1 MRDLKM
7 RISENNVVI
16 FSWNLPRGGLPK
28 IILKEYNYFKEKKIF
43 PIILTFE
50 YPQGI
55 YGEELSKT
63 RLKILS
69 EMNKRKNTDVSIFFP
84 DINMSVKGG
93 LLNNMILLSSYLR
106 EENPSVVICHQLLSA
121 ILIMPYC
128 LIYRKAYVLIL
139 HDNPFLFEEKGSLS
153 KGNIFRG
160 LIRAFVYLTA
170 NIVIHRSKRTICTTA
185 QIYDVVK
192 RKLFLKDDMAIAEYG
207 IDTSSESA
215 LDGRKLLLTVS
226 KWSKFRNPKA
236 YVELLNFLP
245 QNINLTMAG
254 RWDSDVELKEFIEFV
269 ERHGLS
275 HRIKII
281 VDVSENELSKLYD
294 ETRVFLRLGFGEK
307 GTGQGILEALGHGCP
322 VVISKDLG
330 ASTII
335 EDGKQGFL
343 VDENDLPKVANKI
356 SMIFNDDDVLRSMVS
371 ESYNLSKRKSWNSY
385 LETVFKAA
393 MDFY

>member
-1 MRDLKM
+1 MRTSK
-7 RISENNVVI
+7 NNVVI

-28 IILKEYNYFKEKKIF
+28 VILKEYYYFQERKIS
-43 PIILTFE
+43 PTVLTFE
-50 YPQGI
+50 YPQGA
-55 YGEELSKT
+55 YVEELSKT
-63 RLKILS
+63 KLKILNLS
-69 EMNKRKNTDVSIFFP
+69 EMGKTKNVDLYYFFP
-84 DINMSVKGG
+84 DIDVTLRGT
-93 LLNNMILLSSYLR
+93 LLNDVILLNSYLR
-106 EENPSVVICHQLLSA
+106 EEDPSVVISHQLLSA

-139 HDNPFLFEEKGSLS
+139 HDNPFLFFEKNGPS
-153 KGNIFRG
+153 KGNIFGG

-170 NIVIHRSKRTICTTA
+170 NLVIHKSKRTICTTA

-192 RKLFLKDDMAIAEYG
+192 RKLFLKDDMTIAEYG
-207 IDTSSESA
+207 IDTTSEFA
-215 LDGRKLLLTVS
+215 LGERKLLLTVS

-254 RWDSDVELKEFIEFV
+254 RWDSDVELKEFMEFV
-269 ERHGLS
+269 ERQGLS

-281 VDVSENELSKLYD
+281 VDVSENELSNLYD
-294 ETRVFLRLGFGEK
+294 ETRVFLRLGFGER
-307 GTGQGILEALGHGCP
+307 GTGQAILEGLGHGCP

-335 EDGKQGFL
+335 EDGKHGFL
-343 VDENDLPKVANKI
+343 VDENDLPGVANKI
-356 SMIFNDDDVLRSMVS
+356 SMIFNDNNILRSMVS
-371 ESYNLSKRKSWNSY
+371 ESYDLSKRKGWNSY

-393 MDFY
+393 TDFY

>member
-1 MRDLKM
+1 MRTSK
-7 RISENNVVI
+7 NNVVI

-28 IILKEYNYFKEKKIF
+28 VILKEYYYFQERKIS
-43 PIILTFE
+43 PTILTFE
-50 YPQGI
+50 YPQGA
-55 YGEELSKT
+55 YEEELSKT
-63 RLKILS
+63 KLKILNLN
-69 EMNKRKNTDVSIFFP
+69 EMGKTKNVDLYYFFP
-84 DINMSVKGG
+84 DIDVTVRGT
-93 LLNNMILLSSYLR
+93 LLNDVILLNSYLR
-106 EENPSVVICHQLLSA
+106 EEDPSVVISHQLLSA

-139 HDNPFLFEEKGSLS
+139 HDNPFLFFEKNGPS
-153 KGNIFRG
+153 KGNIFGG

-170 NIVIHRSKRTICTTA
+170 NLVIHKSKRTICTTA

-192 RKLFLKDDMAIAEYG
+192 RKLFLKDDMTIAEYG
-207 IDTSSESA
+207 IDTTSEFV
-215 LDGRKLLLTVS
+215 LGERKLLLTVS

-254 RWDSDVELKEFIEFV
+254 RWDSDVELKEFVEFV
-269 ERHGLS
+269 EKQGLS

-281 VDVSENELSKLYD
+281 VDVPENELSKLYD
-294 ETRVFLRLGFGEK
+294 ETRVFLRLGFGER
-307 GTGQGILEALGHGCP
+307 GTGQAILEALGHGCP

-343 VDENDLPKVANKI
+343 VDENDLPRVANKI
-356 SMIFNDDDVLRSMVS
+356 SMIFNDDNVLRSMVS
-371 ESYNLSKRKSWNSY
+371 ESYNLSKRKGWNSY

-393 MDFY
+393 TDFY

>member
-1 MRDLKM
+1 MRTSK
-7 RISENNVVI
+7 NNVVI

-28 IILKEYNYFKEKKIF
+28 VILKEYYYFQERKIS
-43 PIILTFE
+43 PTILTFE
-50 YPQGI
+50 YPQGA
-55 YGEELSKT
+55 YEEELSKT
-63 RLKILS
+63 KLKILNLN
-69 EMNKRKNTDVSIFFP
+69 EMGKTKNVDLYYFFP
-84 DINMSVKGG
+84 DIDVTVRGT
-93 LLNNMILLSSYLR
+93 LLNDVVLLNSYLR
-106 EENPSVVICHQLLSA
+106 EEDPSVVISHQLLSA

-139 HDNPFLFEEKGSLS
+139 HDNPFLFLEKNGPN

-160 LIRAFVYLTA
+160 LIGAFVYLAA
-170 NIVIHRSKRTICTTA
+170 NIAIHRSKRTICTTA

-192 RKLFLKDDMAIAEYG
+192 RKLFLKDDMTIAEYG
-207 IDTSSESA
+207 IDTSQES
-215 LDGRKLLLTVS
+215 DIGKRKLLLTVS
-226 KWSKFRNPKA
+226 KWSKFRNPEA

-254 RWDSDVELKEFIEFV
+254 RWDSDVELKEFMEFV
-269 ERHGLS
+269 ERQGLS
-275 HRIKII
+275 HRIKVI

-294 ETRVFLRLGFGEK
+294 DTRVFLRLGFGER
-307 GTGQGILEALGHGCP
+307 GTGQAILEALGHGCP

-343 VDENDLPKVANKI
+343 VDENDLPGVANKI
-356 SMIFNDDDVLRSMVS
+356 SMIFNDDNILRSMVS
-371 ESYNLSKRKSWNSY
+371 ESYDLSKRKGWNSY

-393 MDFY
+393 TDFY

>member
-1 MRDLKM
+1 MRTSK
-7 RISENNVVI
+7 NNVVI

-28 IILKEYNYFKEKKIF
+28 VILKEYYYFQERKIS
-43 PIILTFE
+43 PTILTFE
-50 YPQGI
+50 YPQGA
-55 YGEELSKT
+55 YEEELSKT
-63 RLKILS
+63 KLKILNLN
-69 EMNKRKNTDVSIFFP
+69 EMGKTKNVDLYYFFP
-84 DINMSVKGG
+84 DIDVTVRGT
-93 LLNNMILLSSYLR
+93 LLNDVILLNSYLR
-106 EENPSVVICHQLLSA
+106 EEDPSVVISHQLLSA

-139 HDNPFLFEEKGSLS
+139 HDNPFLFFEKNGPS
-153 KGNIFRG
+153 KGNIFGG

-170 NIVIHRSKRTICTTA
+170 NLVIHKSKRTICTTA

-192 RKLFLKDDMAIAEYG
+192 RKLFLKDDMTIAEYG
-207 IDTSSESA
+207 IDTTSEFV
-215 LDGRKLLLTVS
+215 LGERKLLLTVS

-254 RWDSDVELKEFIEFV
+254 RWDSDVELKEFVEFV
-269 ERHGLS
+269 EKQGLS

-281 VDVSENELSKLYD
+281 VDVPENELSKLYD
-294 ETRVFLRLGFGEK
+294 ETRVFLRLGFGER
-307 GTGQGILEALGHGCP
+307 GTGQAILEALGHGCP

-343 VDENDLPKVANKI
+343 VDENDLPRVANKI
-356 SMIFNDDDVLRSMVS
+356 SMIFDDDNILRSMVS
-371 ESYNLSKRKSWNSY
+371 ESYDLSKRKGWNSY

>member
-1 MRDLKM
+1 M

-16 FSWNLPRGGLPK
+16 FSWNLPRGALPK
-28 IILKEYNYFKEKKIF
+28 IILKEYNYFREKKIF

-63 RLKILS
+63 KLKILS
-69 EMNKRKNTDVSIFFP
+69 EMNKRKNTDVSVFFP

-93 LLNNMILLSSYLR
+93 LLNNMILLNSYLR

-139 HDNPFLFEEKGSLS
+139 HDNPFLFFEKSSLS

-160 LIRAFVYLTA
+160 LIQAFVYLTA
-170 NIVIHRSKRTICTTA
+170 NIVIHKSKRTICTTA

-192 RKLFLKDDMAIAEYG
+192 RKLFLKDDMAIAEFG

-215 LDGRKLLLTVS
+215 LDERKLLLTVS

-236 YVELLNFLP
+236 YVELLNLLP
-245 QNINLTMAG
+245 QNINLTLAG
-254 RWDSDVELKEFIEFV
+254 RWDSDVELKEFVEFV
-269 ERHGLS
+269 ERQGLS

-281 VDVSENELSKLYD
+281 VVVPENELSKLYD
-294 ETRVFLRLGFGEK
+294 ETRVFLRLGFGER
-307 GTGQGILEALGHGCP
+307 GTGLGILEALGHGCP

-343 VDENDLPKVANKI
+343 VDENDLPGVANKI
-356 SMIFNDDDVLRSMVS
+356 SMIFNDDDILRSMVS

-393 MDFY
+393 TDFY

>member
-1 MRDLKM
+1 MRTSK
-7 RISENNVVI
+7 NNVVI
-16 FSWNLPRGGLPK
+16 FSWNLPRGALPK

-63 RLKILS
+63 KLKILS
-69 EMNKRKNTDVSIFFP
+69 EMNKRKNMDVSIFFP
-84 DINMSVKGG
+84 GINISVKGG
-93 LLNNMILLSSYLR
+93 LLNNMILLNSYLR

-121 ILIMPYC
+121 IFVIPYC
-128 LIYRKAYVLIL
+128 LMYRKPLVLIL
-139 HDNPFLFEEKGSLS
+139 HDNPFLFLEKNSYD
-153 KGNIFRG
+153 KTTIFRSFILG
-160 LIRAFVYLTA
+160 LVYLA
-170 NIVIHRSKRTICTTA
+170 SNFVIYKSKKIICTTA

-192 RKLFLKDDMAIAEYG
+192 RKLFLKADMAIAEFG

-215 LDGRKLLLTVS
+215 LDERKLLLTVS

-269 ERHGLS
+269 ERQRLS
-275 HRIKII
+275 NRIKII

-307 GTGQGILEALGHGCP
+307 GTGLGILEALGHGCP

-335 EDGKQGFL
+335 KDGKQGFL
-343 VDENDLPKVANKI
+343 VDENDLPGVANKI
-356 SMIFNDDDVLRSMVS
+356 SMIFNDDNILRSMVS

-393 MDFY
+393 TDFY

>member
-1 MRDLKM
+1 MRTSK
-7 RISENNVVI
+7 NNVVI
-16 FSWNLPRGGLPK
+16 FSWNLPRGALPK

-63 RLKILS
+63 KLKILS

-84 DINMSVKGG
+84 GINMSVKGG
-93 LLNNMILLSSYLR
+93 LLNNMILLNSYLR
-106 EENPSVVICHQLLSA
+106 EENPSAVICHQLLSA

-139 HDNPFLFEEKGSLS
+139 HDNPFLFFEKGSLS

-170 NIVIHRSKRTICTTA
+170 NIVIHKSKRTICTTA

-192 RKLFLKDDMAIAEYG
+192 RKLFLKDDMAIAEFG
-207 IDTSSESA
+207 IDTSSKSA
-215 LDGRKLLLTVS
+215 LDERKLLLTVS

-236 YVELLNFLP
+236 YVELLNLLP

-254 RWDSDVELKEFIEFV
+254 RWDSDVELKEFVEFV
-269 ERHGLS
+269 ERQGLS

-343 VDENDLPKVANKI
+343 VDESDLPKVANKI
-356 SMIFNDDDVLRSMVS
+356 SMIFNDDDILRSMVS

>member
-1 MRDLKM
+1 MRTSK
-7 RISENNVVI
+7 NNVVI

-28 IILKEYNYFKEKKIF
+28 VILKEYYYFQERKIS
-43 PIILTFE
+43 PTILTFE
-50 YPQGI
+50 YPQGA
-55 YGEELSKT
+55 YEEELSKT
-63 RLKILS
+63 KLKILKLN
-69 EMNKRKNTDVSIFFP
+69 EMGKTKNVDLYYFFP
-84 DINMSVKGG
+84 DIDVTVRGT
-93 LLNNMILLSSYLR
+93 LLNDVVLLNSYLR
-106 EENPSVVICHQLLSA
+106 EEDPSVVISHQLLSA

-139 HDNPFLFEEKGSLS
+139 HDNPFLFLEKNGPS
-153 KGNIFRG
+153 KGNIFG
-160 LIRAFVYLTA
+160 GFIRAFVYLTA
-170 NIVIHRSKRTICTTA
+170 NLVIHKSKRTICTTA

-192 RKLFLKDDMAIAEYG
+192 RKLFLKDDMTIAEYG
-207 IDTSSESA
+207 IDTSQES
-215 LDGRKLLLTVS
+215 DIGKRKLLLTVS

-254 RWDSDVELKEFIEFV
+254 RWDSDVELKEFMEFV
-269 ERHGLS
+269 ERQGLS
-275 HRIKII
+275 HRIKVI

-294 ETRVFLRLGFGEK
+294 ETRVFLRLGFGER
-307 GTGQGILEALGHGCP
+307 GTGQAILEALGHGCP

-356 SMIFNDDDVLRSMVS
+356 SMIFNDDNILRSMVS
-371 ESYNLSKRKSWNSY
+371 ESYDLSKRKGWNSY

-393 MDFY
+393 TDFY